1 MKQNALLVALVIAV
15 AALMLVVVRQRS
27 EINDLRQAAGRAA
40 QVKQTVLAE
49 PPAPVVVKETA
60 PSVEPPPSA
69 PAPATT
75 PAAANTNAAN
85 NFMSG
90 LAGMMKNP
98 QMKEVVRSQQKV
110 VLDRQYAS
118 LLRYLGNRPPA
129 DVDALKQL
137 LVDRQMALVDS
148 GIAMMSGTPDERKQA
163 IESSKAIKAEYDKK
177 VEDLLGAQDYEVF
190 KQYEATSGERMQVQ
204 MFKDSLPAAAALSD
218 QQENDLILAMAEER
232 KALPPSSLLSKGQN
246 ADPSQISE
254 ESINEAVKQME
265 ELQKRYLDRAAMI
278 LTPAQLE
285 EFKKWQEQWAKM
297 QSVGMNMAKTMFGGK
312 GTTTATASGQN
323 P

>member
-1 MKQNALLVALVIAV
+1 
-15 AALMLVVVRQRS
+15 
-27 EINDLRQAAGRAA
+27 
-40 QVKQTVLAE
+40 
-49 PPAPVVVKETA
+49 
-60 PSVEPPPSA
+60 
-69 PAPATT
+69 
-75 PAAANTNAAN
+75 
-85 NFMSG
+85 
-90 LAGMMKNP
+90 MMKNP